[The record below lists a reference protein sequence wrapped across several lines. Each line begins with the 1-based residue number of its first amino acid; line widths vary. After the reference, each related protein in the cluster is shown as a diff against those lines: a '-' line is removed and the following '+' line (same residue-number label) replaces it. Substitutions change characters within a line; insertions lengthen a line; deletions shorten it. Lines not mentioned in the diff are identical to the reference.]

1 MMLKKAALLVLPLIG
16 VPLAL
21 QATADPAAQTRA
33 PWSIRINSGGPAFTD
48 PAGRSWL
55 ADQYF
60 TGGTS
65 ASTTKSISG
74 TSDQTMYQDERYGL
88 SGYRVPVPG
97 PGIYV
102 LTLHLTDT
110 YATDPGQRVFSVSA
124 EGQPVVPDLD
134 LVSTIGPDAAYDVT
148 VPVRTEDDYLD
159 LQFSATAN
167 SALINGL
174 EISSGP
180 VAPSRSATT
189 LTSTQRPLSAVA
201 GSPVSCTGRLTRRG
215 SGTPVADVPVTV
227 TLRPDLGASRSVRL
241 TTNGAGAWGFV
252 CTSNYNTVVTA
263 RFDGNT
269 DNAPSDAPASRVPVS
284 TRLALRPT
292 ALTSRASGPLVLR
305 GTTFP
310 SKPGRTLVLSSVVS
324 GRLVPVARTA
334 VDKTGAW
341 RFSLQLRRGDY
352 RLQVGLGATSGNL
365 AGSSPAIVVH
375 RR

>member
-201 GSPVSCTGRLTRRG
+201 GSPVSCTGPYPPRERHPGRRCPCHG
-215 SGTPVADVPVTV
+215 HAASGPRREQVRPAHDQRRRRVG
-227 TLRPDLGASRSVRL
+227 LRVHVQLQHGCHGPLRRQHRQRSVRRTGL
-241 TTNGAGAWGFV
+241 PGAGVHAARAQADRV
-252 CTSNYNTVVTA
+252 DVTRVRAA
-263 RFDGNT
+263 RAAGHH
-269 DNAPSDAPASRVPVS
+269 VPEQAGTHPRPVQRRLRA
-284 TRLALRPT
+284 TGACREDRRGQDRGLALLAAT
-292 ALTSRASGPLVLR
+292 APR
-305 GTTFP
+305 
-310 SKPGRTLVLSSVVS
+310 
-324 GRLVPVARTA
+324 
-334 VDKTGAW
+334 
-341 RFSLQLRRGDY
+341 
-352 RLQVGLGATSGNL
+352 
-365 AGSSPAIVVH
+365 
-375 RR
+375 